1 MKFLTRINNNFL
13 KLFALILVFVTVAGF
28 LVLHAVIIRNT
39 KENLLTREFHI
50 IQQISATGEIPN
62 LHPVIE
68 VEQATDTLPV
78 VLFFGTSEIWN
89 ESEKENETF
98 IELTDKVKIDNKFY
112 IIKLRQSTFENEDLI
127 LILALTLFIFL
138 SSAFL
143 IIFIVSRKLNKTVW
157 ADFEK
162 NLHSIESFRFNQDVS
177 ISLLKSDIDE
187 FERLNNAV
195 ITLTEKLKTD
205 YLSLKE
211 FTENAS
217 HEIQTPITIALLNL
231 EEALQQN
238 LDQVSLNKI
247 ITTINAIKRL
257 SSLNQSLTLLT
268 KIENRQFVSHE
279 EINIR
284 ETLTYYLSE
293 FEPLFE
299 LKKINVDLKVED
311 DFTVKINNQLAGI
324 LISNLMSNSINHNIN
339 NGLVE
344 ISLKKNSL
352 SICNTGPEN
361 ELSEETIFN
370 RFVKGKSK
378 SFGLGL
384 AIVKKICE
392 TNNLEIHYSKNDLH
406 CFTISPNP

>member
-1 MKFLTRINNNFL
+1 MKFLTRINNNFI
-13 KLFALILVFVTVAGF
+13 KLFALILVFVTVAGYI
-28 LVLHAVIIRNT
+28 VLHAVIIRNT

-50 IQQISATGEIPN
+50 IQQISTTGVIPN
-62 LHPVIE
+62 LNPVIE
-68 VEQATDTLPV
+68 VEPTNDTLHV
-78 VLFFGTSEIWN
+78 VPYFGTSEIWN

-98 IELTDKVKIDNKFY
+98 IEFTNKVKIENKFY

-138 SSAFL
+138 LSALL
-143 IIFIVSRKLNKTVW
+143 IIFIASRKLNKTVW
-157 ADFEK
+157 ADFEN
-162 NLHSIESFRFNQDVS
+162 NLHSIESFRFNQNEG
-177 ISLLKSDIDE
+177 ISLIKSNIDE
-187 FERLNNAV
+187 FERLNDAV
-195 ITLTEKLKTD
+195 VTLTDKLKTD

-247 ITTINAIKRL
+247 VTTINAIKRL

-268 KIENRQFVSHE
+268 KIENRQFVPDE
-279 EINIR
+279 EINLSD
-284 ETLTYYLSE
+284 TLSYYLSE

-299 LKKINVDLKVED
+299 LKKIRLDLKIED
-311 DFTVKINNQLAGI
+311 DFTIKINSQLAGI
-324 LISNLMSNSINHNIN
+324 MISNLLSNSINHNIN

-344 ISLKKNSL
+344 ISVKKNSL
-352 SICNTGPEN
+352 NICNTGPDN
-361 ELSEETIFN
+361 QLSEETIFN

-384 AIVKKICE
+384 AIVKKICD
-392 TNNLEIHYSKNDLH
+392 TNDLEIHYIKNDLH
-406 CFTISPNP
+406 CFTICLNP

>member
-1 MKFLTRINNNFL
+1 MKFLSRINNNFI
-13 KLFALILVFVTVAGF
+13 KLFALILLIVTFAGF

-39 KENLLTREFHI
+39 KENLLTREYHI
-50 IQQISATGEIPN
+50 IQQISTTGEIPN

-68 VEQATDTLPV
+68 IEPTSDTLLITP
-78 VLFFGTSEIWN
+78 FYGTTEIWN
-89 ESEKENETF
+89 ESEKENEAF
-98 IELTDKVKIDNKFY
+98 IEFTDKVKISDKYY

-127 LILALTLFIFL
+127 LILALTLFIL
-138 SSAFL
+138 LASAFL

-157 ADFEK
+157 TDFEK
-162 NLHSIESFRFNQDVS
+162 NLYIIESFRLNRNES
-177 ISLLKSDIDE
+177 ISLLKSDTDE
-187 FERLNNAV
+187 FERLNDAV

-231 EEALQQN
+231 EEVLQQN

-247 ITTINAIKRL
+247 VTTINAIKRL

-268 KIENRQFVSHE
+268 KIENRQFESAE
-279 EINIR
+279 EININDTIR
-284 ETLTYYLSE
+284 YFLTE

-299 LKKINVDLKVED
+299 LKKIRLALKVET
-311 DFTVKINNQLAGI
+311 DFTIKINSQLAGI
-324 LISNLMSNSINHNIN
+324 LISNLLSNSINHNIIS
-339 NGLVE
+339 GIIE
-344 ISLKKNSL
+344 ISVKKNSL
-352 SICNTGPEN
+352 NICNTGPDN
-361 ELSEETIFN
+361 QLTDETIFN

-392 TNNLEIHYSKNDLH
+392 TNNLEIHYYKDDLH
-406 CFTISPNP
+406 CFTISTNT